1 MNQQTL
7 IRTLLV
13 AALLVVATALAVP
26 SPAAHADR
34 HASNLHAPVALS
46 NIR

>member
-1 MNQQTL
+1 MNQQNL

-26 SPAAHADR
+26 SPAAHADQ
-34 HASNLHAPVALS
+34 HASSRPAPLS
-46 NIR
+46 SIR